1 MYKRDALANTSV
13 TTMNGDRSTM
23 RIDKWL
29 WQARFFKT
37 RSLSAKLVTGGH
49 CRVNSNKIAKAAFAV
64 GPDDVLTFPQGD
76 RIRVIRIVAIG
87 SRRGPASEAQTLY
100 EDLTPTEE
108 ERPPKPERVGNRR
121 PTKKDRRKLDLMHRD
136 MLE

>member
-1 MYKRDALANTSV
+1 MSDPRP
-13 TTMNGDRSTM
+13 TM

-49 CRVNSNKIAKAAFAV
+49 CRVNSNKISKSAFAV
-64 GPDDVLTFPQGD
+64 GSGDVLTFPQGD
-76 RIRVIRIVAIG
+76 RIRVIRILAMG
-87 SRRGPASEAQTLY
+87 SRRGPATEAQTLY
-100 EDLTPTEE
+100 DDLTPPEE
-108 ERPPKPERVGNRR
+108 ESPPKPERIGNRR
-121 PTKKDRRKLDLMHRD
+121 PTKKDRRKLDLIRRD